1 MNPGDSPKHEKGQP
15 GIVQA
20 ALSGLCPRCAE
31 PTLFEAPARIA
42 LTCSACGLDFTA
54 LERGARLAGLMTVL
68 IAALLATIA
77 IFADIV
83 LQPPFWLQ
91 LAFWAPVTVGTVIF
105 ALRLYK
111 TALLY
116 ARYEKRAGE

>member
-1 MNPGDSPKHEKGQP
+1 MKAGESPGHEKGQP

-20 ALSGLCPRCAE
+20 ALSGLCPRCGE

-42 LTCSACGLDFTA
+42 LKCGSCGLDLA
-54 LERGARLAGLMTVL
+54 SYERGARFAGLLTVL
-68 IAALLATIA
+68 IAVLLATLA
-77 IFADIV
+77 IFADMA

-91 LAFWAPVTVGTVIF
+91 LAFWAPVTVGTVLF
-105 ALRLYK
+105 VLRFYK

-116 ARYEKRAGE
+116 ARYEKRADK